1 MFNQFNKRTFFA
13 HPKTPESILAKRIRE
28 FDNFT
33 VTPRKVIGYLNGEE
47 VDVPCSPKRAN
58 YWRVGGHYKEKNS
71 RFGYEDI
78 KDFLTQRE
86 AQRYCDQLQRQLSSS
101 K

>member
-1 MFNQFNKRTFFA
+1 MFNQINRKTFFA
-13 HPKTPESILAKRIRE
+13 RPKCPESILAERIRE

-33 VTPRKVIGYLNGEE
+33 VTPRRVIGYLNGEE

-58 YWRVGGHYKEKNS
+58 YWRVAGHYKEKSS
-71 RFGYEDI
+71 RFGFEDI
-78 KDFLTQRE
+78 KDFRTQEE
-86 AQRYCDQLQRQLSSS
+86 AQRYRDQLQRQLSLT